1 MNTKPVSRR
10 RFLGGMAAIAAM
22 YELQPEVSLRAQTRP
37 APDDPV
43 ERSRLPAD
51 QYEAVAKL
59 CFNENPFGPPS
70 SVIAAMTHAFKYANR
85 YGYPDGGI
93 VQAIAAHHSV
103 APENVL
109 LGAGSTEIL
118 EAADAAFLRANKKVV
133 GVEPTFGTVYEFAT
147 GLDADAIRLPLGA
160 DYRQNIPA
168 MLEAVRRN
176 QKDVGLVYLC
186 NPNNPTGITVHR
198 DEVKQLLDGLP
209 EGIPVLIDEAYHHF
223 VEDPGYAT
231 SVPYVTQGR
240 SVIIART
247 FSKIAALAGLRLGY
261 AVAPAQ
267 LISRMRT
274 HTGNMHVNVLAKW
287 AGGAALK
294 DTEGQK
300 QVKTTIVELRKKT
313 TAELTSLGYKVIPSE
328 TNFFMVD
335 LRQPV
340 MQVIRQFR
348 ERNVLVGRPFPPML
362 QHLRVSVGTAEEMGR
377 FMTAFKE
384 IMLVKTSAG
393 R

>member
-1 MNTKPVSRR
+1 MNIKPVSRR

-22 YELQPEVSLRAQTRP
+22 YELQPDSSLRAQTRP
-37 APDDPV
+37 TPDDPI

-59 CFNENPFGPPS
+59 CFNENPFGPPA
-70 SVIAAMTHAFKYANR
+70 SVVEAMTHAFKYVNR

-93 VQAIAAHHSV
+93 VQAIAAHHGV
-103 APENVL
+103 GPENIL

-118 EAADAAFLRANKKVV
+118 EVTDAAFLGGHKKVV

-147 GLDADAIRLPLGA
+147 GIDADAIRLPLGG
-160 DYRQNIPA
+160 DHRQDIPA

-186 NPNNPTGITVHR
+186 NPNNPTGVTVHR

-223 VEDPGYAT
+223 VEDPDYAT

-240 SVIIART
+240 SVVIART

-261 AVAPAQ
+261 AVAPVQ
-267 LISRMRT
+267 LISHMRPHIGNT
-274 HTGNMHVNVLAKW
+274 HVSVLAKW
-287 AGGAALK
+287 AGVAALK
-294 DTEGQK
+294 DTDGQK

-340 MQVIRQFR
+340 MQVIRAFR

-362 QHLRVSVGTAEEMGR
+362 QHLRVSVGTAEEMSR

-384 IMLVKTSAG
+384 IMSVKTSAG